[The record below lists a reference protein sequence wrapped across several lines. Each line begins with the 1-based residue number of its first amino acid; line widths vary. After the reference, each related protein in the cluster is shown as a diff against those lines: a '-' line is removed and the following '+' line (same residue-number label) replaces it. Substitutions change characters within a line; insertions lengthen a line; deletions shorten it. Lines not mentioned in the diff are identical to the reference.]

1 MDDIL
6 ISKLVM
12 AEHDELRDVT
22 GEDSG
27 QVPTYTPVAF
37 TSTGQV
43 D

>member
-1 MDDIL
+1 MDDTL

-22 GEDSG
+22 GQDAG
-27 QVPTYTPVAF
+27 QVPTYSPIAF
-37 TSTGQV
+37 TSTGQI